1 VVRITLQDFMT
12 YRYETIYPGAAFN
25 VTVGPNGSGKS
36 SIVTALSICLGGD
49 LTSLNRQSELGSLVN
64 TEGSGGV
71 ASVEVELWIS
81 EGQTRVVRSEIRSS
95 GGVSWSIDKARAS
108 KKDVLDLAESLQIQP
123 GNLCQFLPQDVV
135 RDFPTMDNQQI
146 FCNTVRAVGDT
157 GLLGAFE
164 TLKNLQGKVE
174 ALEDQAVTKQNTLSG
189 LEKKSNKLEGEKV
202 IYNKRK
208 EIELKKI
215 EIENCIKWKNF
226 SDLRKEV
233 KDTRD
238 KERTI
243 TTRVKDLEER
253 RAPLKE
259 FLADYEEKV
268 SEFRNRLETAD
279 QEYNL
284 ACRKVEECDIS
295 EVEEQLDRLVD
306 QEKDL
311 AAQEENRVS
320 QRARIEEEVRKLGS
334 QVENLE
340 ENPKWNDV
348 DKIVEEKTSRRV
360 KHENSLQRSEHTLAE
375 YSSHE
380 ASIARDV
387 QRLERRLNDLED
399 KKELKLEVLRKENQ
413 DAYKGVM
420 WLKNNRAI
428 FNKPVY
434 DPIMLAIDLKHTDFA
449 KYVESHIGKMDL
461 EGFICEDANDVNKLA
476 SELRE
481 NQNLRRINVF
491 HSAPDPPES
500 FRHPMSRSELERFD
514 FLEYLSDMYDAPD
527 AVHAY
532 LCRQK
537 NLHHVPVFKEENT
550 NSGQLKQKFN
560 NYYIGSQKFNVRKSK
575 YSGELST
582 GTDDIGGRQV
592 RRLLGA
598 VDREEMGRVRDE
610 LETKTKMREQQR
622 RRVETMQTTCNNVK
636 AEIDKLNK
644 EITELR
650 SLKKEHS
657 RLANEL
663 AMKQRTLE
671 QLATPRTDLG
681 AERRRIKEQRSK
693 VARQLVKMMAEMQVL
708 ARESVK
714 KEEDRKVLHLAL
726 QNIESENSEGRERLG
741 QVERDLEGVRS
752 ELSEVQTRWDR
763 DKRALQEKHSECRKA
778 TGILS
783 NDVKYKPPEEWQAKF
798 DLLGSNDINVLGA
811 MLDDQD
817 NELNLLKH
825 IPEKVMEDIEA
836 LGRKLEAAKK
846 EVDAL
851 EEEIK
856 NKNHEA
862 LKLRRKWITGV
873 NDLVEKINES
883 FGSMMA
889 DLGYNGQVCLK
900 QGERELDFSNYGI
913 KILVRFRTG
922 QELQELS
929 KGTQSGGEKSV
940 TTAVYMMALQELTQ
954 VPFRCVDEINQG
966 MDEKNERAV
975 WDQLLRVCKQHEA
988 QYFYMAPK
996 FPYSLPFSEQVTML
1010 ICNNGN
1016 VGKKSS
1022 HKAYRTS
1029 KFLESAKKRRRH

>member
-1 VVRITLQDFMT
+1 M
-12 YRYETIYPGAAFN
+12 
-25 VTVGPNGSGKS
+25 TVGPNGSGKS

-49 LTSLNRQSELGSLVN
+49 LTSLNRQSEMCSLIN
-64 TEGSGGV
+64 TEGSGEV
-71 ASVEVELWIS
+71 ASVEVELWIA
-81 EGQTRVVRSEIRSS
+81 EGKTKVVRSEISRN
-95 GGVSWSIDKARAS
+95 GGVSWSIDKSKAS
-108 KKDVLDLAESLQIQP
+108 KTMVLELADSLQIQP

-164 TLKNLQGKVE
+164 TLKNLQGEVE
-174 ALEDQAVTKQNTLSG
+174 ALEEQAVTKQNTLSG

-208 EIELKKI
+208 EIEAKKV

-238 KERTI
+238 KERAVKD
-243 TTRVKDLEER
+243 RVKELEDR
-253 RAPLKE
+253 RAPFTV
-259 FLADYEEKV
+259 FLAEYEERV
-268 SEFRNRLETAD
+268 AGFRNRLEKAD
-279 QEYNL
+279 REYNI

-320 QRARIEEEVRKLGS
+320 QRARIEEEVCKLKS
-334 QVENLE
+334 QVVNLE
-340 ENPKWNDV
+340 ANPQWSDV
-348 DKIVEEKTSRRV
+348 DKTVEEKTSRRV

-375 YSSHE
+375 YSNHE
-380 ASIARDV
+380 ASISRDV
-387 QRLERRLNDLED
+387 QRLERRLNDLDD

-500 FRHPMSRSELERFD
+500 FRHPMSRNELERYD

-537 NLHHVPVFKEENT
+537 NLHNVPVFKEENG
-550 NSGQLKQKFN
+550 NSGQLKQNFN

-598 VDREEMGRVRDE
+598 VDREEIEKVRNE

-622 RRVETMQTTCNNVK
+622 KRVETMQTTCNNVK
-636 AEIDKLNK
+636 AEIERLNK
-644 EITELR
+644 EISDLR

-681 AERRRIKEQRSK
+681 GERRRIKEERSK
-693 VARQLVKMMAEMQVL
+693 VARQLVRMMAEMQVL

-714 KEEDRKVLHLAL
+714 KEEDRRVLHLSL
-726 QNIESENSEGRERLG
+726 QNIESENSEGRERLA
-741 QVERDLEGVRS
+741 QVERDLEGVKT
-752 ELSEVQTRWDR
+752 ELGEVQARWDR
-763 DKRALQEKHSECRKA
+763 DKRALQEKHSECRRA

-783 NDVKYKPPEEWQAKF
+783 NEVKYKPPEEWQRKF
-798 DLLGSNDINVLGA
+798 DLLGTNDINVLGA
-811 MLDDQD
+811 MLDEQG
-817 NELNLLKH
+817 NELKHLKH

-846 EVDAL
+846 EVDTL
-851 EEEIK
+851 EEEMK

-873 NDLVEKINES
+873 NDLVEKINDS
-883 FGSMMA
+883 FGTMMA
-889 DLGYNGQVCLK
+889 DLGYAGQVGLCLK
-900 QGERELDFSNYGI
+900 SNV
-913 KILVRFRTG
+913 KCKCPLR
-922 QELQELS
+922 L
-929 KGTQSGGEKSV
+929 
-940 TTAVYMMALQELTQ
+940 
-954 VPFRCVDEINQG
+954 FRC
-966 MDEKNERAV
+966 A
-975 WDQLLRVCKQHEA
+975 
-988 QYFYMAPK
+988 
-996 FPYSLPFSEQVTML
+996 
-1010 ICNNGN
+1010 
-1016 VGKKSS
+1016 
-1022 HKAYRTS
+1022 
-1029 KFLESAKKRRRH
+1029 

>member
-1 VVRITLQDFMT
+1 M
-12 YRYETIYPGAAFN
+12 
-25 VTVGPNGSGKS
+25 TVGPNGSGKS

-49 LTSLNRQSELGSLVN
+49 LTSLNRQSEMCSLIN
-64 TEGSGGV
+64 TEGSGEV
-71 ASVEVELWIS
+71 ASVEVELWIA
-81 EGQTRVVRSEIRSS
+81 EGKTKVVRSEISRN
-95 GGVSWSIDKARAS
+95 GGVSWSIDKSKAS
-108 KKDVLDLAESLQIQP
+108 KTMVLELADSLQIQP

-164 TLKNLQGKVE
+164 TLKNLQGEVE
-174 ALEDQAVTKQNTLSG
+174 ALEEQAVTKQNTLSG

-208 EIELKKI
+208 EIEAKKV

-238 KERTI
+238 KERAVKD
-243 TTRVKDLEER
+243 RVKELEDR
-253 RAPLKE
+253 RAPFTV
-259 FLADYEEKV
+259 FLAEYEERV
-268 SEFRNRLETAD
+268 AGFRNRLEKAD
-279 QEYNL
+279 REYNI

-320 QRARIEEEVRKLGS
+320 QRARIEEEVCKLKS
-334 QVENLE
+334 QVVNLE
-340 ENPKWNDV
+340 ANPQWSDV
-348 DKIVEEKTSRRV
+348 DKTVEEKTSRRV

-375 YSSHE
+375 YSNHE
-380 ASIARDV
+380 ASISRDV
-387 QRLERRLNDLED
+387 QRLERRLNDLDD

-428 FNKPVY
+428 FSKPVY

-500 FRHPMSRSELERFD
+500 FRHPMSRNELERYD

-537 NLHHVPVFKEENT
+537 NLHNVPVFKEENG
-550 NSGQLKQKFN
+550 NSGQLKQNFN

-598 VDREEMGRVRDE
+598 VDREEIEKVRNE

-622 RRVETMQTTCNNVK
+622 KRVETMQTTCNNVK
-636 AEIDKLNK
+636 AEIERLNK
-644 EITELR
+644 EISDLR

-681 AERRRIKEQRSK
+681 GERRRIKEERSK
-693 VARQLVKMMAEMQVL
+693 VARQLVRMMAEMQVL

-714 KEEDRKVLHLAL
+714 KEEDRRVLHLSL
-726 QNIESENSEGRERLG
+726 QNIESENSEGRERLA
-741 QVERDLEGVRS
+741 QVERDLEGVKT
-752 ELSEVQTRWDR
+752 ELGEVQARWDR
-763 DKRALQEKHSECRKA
+763 DKRALQEKHSECRRA

-783 NDVKYKPPEEWQAKF
+783 NEVKYKPPEEWQRKF
-798 DLLGSNDINVLGA
+798 DLLGTNDINVLGA
-811 MLDDQD
+811 MLDEQD
-817 NELNLLKH
+817 NELKHLKH

-846 EVDAL
+846 EVDTL
-851 EEEIK
+851 EEEMK

-873 NDLVEKINES
+873 NDLVEKINDS
-883 FGSMMA
+883 FGTMMA
-889 DLGYNGQVCLK
+889 DLGYAGQVGLCLK
-900 QGERELDFSNYGI
+900 SNV
-913 KILVRFRTG
+913 KCKCPLR
-922 QELQELS
+922 L
-929 KGTQSGGEKSV
+929 
-940 TTAVYMMALQELTQ
+940 
-954 VPFRCVDEINQG
+954 FRC
-966 MDEKNERAV
+966 A
-975 WDQLLRVCKQHEA
+975 
-988 QYFYMAPK
+988 
-996 FPYSLPFSEQVTML
+996 
-1010 ICNNGN
+1010 
-1016 VGKKSS
+1016 
-1022 HKAYRTS
+1022 
-1029 KFLESAKKRRRH
+1029 

>member
-1 VVRITLQDFMT
+1 M
-12 YRYETIYPGAAFN
+12 
-25 VTVGPNGSGKS
+25 TVGPNGSGKS

-49 LTSLNRQSELGSLVN
+49 LTSLNRQSEMCSLIN
-64 TEGSGGV
+64 TEGSGEV
-71 ASVEVELWIS
+71 ASVEVELWIA
-81 EGQTRVVRSEIRSS
+81 EGKTRVVRSEISRN
-95 GGVSWSIDKARAS
+95 GGVSWSIDKSKAS
-108 KKDVLDLAESLQIQP
+108 KTMVLELADSLQIQP

-164 TLKNLQGKVE
+164 TLKNLQGEVE
-174 ALEDQAVTKQNTLSG
+174 ALEEQAVTKQNTLSG

-208 EIELKKI
+208 EIEAKKV

-238 KERTI
+238 KERAVKD
-243 TTRVKDLEER
+243 RVKELEDR
-253 RAPLKE
+253 RAPFTV
-259 FLADYEEKV
+259 FLAEYEERV
-268 SEFRNRLETAD
+268 AGFRNRLEKAD
-279 QEYNL
+279 REYNI

-320 QRARIEEEVRKLGS
+320 QRARIEEEVCKLKS
-334 QVENLE
+334 QVVNLE
-340 ENPKWNDV
+340 ANPQWSDV
-348 DKIVEEKTSRRV
+348 DKTVEEKTSRRV

-375 YSSHE
+375 YSNHE
-380 ASIARDV
+380 ASISRDV
-387 QRLERRLNDLED
+387 QRLERRLNDLDD

-500 FRHPMSRSELERFD
+500 FRHPMSRNELERYD

-537 NLHHVPVFKEENT
+537 NLHNVPVFKEENG
-550 NSGQLKQKFN
+550 NSGQLKQNFN

-598 VDREEMGRVRDE
+598 VDREEIEKVRNE

-622 RRVETMQTTCNNVK
+622 KRVETMQTTCNNVK
-636 AEIDKLNK
+636 AEIERLNK
-644 EITELR
+644 EISDLR

-681 AERRRIKEQRSK
+681 GERRRIKEERSK
-693 VARQLVKMMAEMQVL
+693 VARQLVRMMAEMQVL

-714 KEEDRKVLHLAL
+714 KEEDRRVLHLSL
-726 QNIESENSEGRERLG
+726 QNIESENSEGRERLA
-741 QVERDLEGVRS
+741 QVERDLEGVKT
-752 ELSEVQTRWDR
+752 ELGEVQARWDR
-763 DKRALQEKHSECRKA
+763 DKRALQEKHSECRRA

-783 NDVKYKPPEEWQAKF
+783 NEVKYKPPEEWQRKF
-798 DLLGSNDINVLGA
+798 DLLGTNDINVLGA
-811 MLDDQD
+811 MLDEQD
-817 NELNLLKH
+817 NELKHLKH

-846 EVDAL
+846 EVDTL
-851 EEEIK
+851 EEEMK

-873 NDLVEKINES
+873 NDLVEKINDS
-883 FGSMMA
+883 FGTMMA
-889 DLGYNGQVCLK
+889 DLGYAGQVGLCLK
-900 QGERELDFSNYGI
+900 SNV
-913 KILVRFRTG
+913 KCKCPLR
-922 QELQELS
+922 L
-929 KGTQSGGEKSV
+929 
-940 TTAVYMMALQELTQ
+940 
-954 VPFRCVDEINQG
+954 FRC
-966 MDEKNERAV
+966 A
-975 WDQLLRVCKQHEA
+975 
-988 QYFYMAPK
+988 
-996 FPYSLPFSEQVTML
+996 
-1010 ICNNGN
+1010 
-1016 VGKKSS
+1016 
-1022 HKAYRTS
+1022 
-1029 KFLESAKKRRRH
+1029 

>member
-1 VVRITLQDFMT
+1 M
-12 YRYETIYPGAAFN
+12 
-25 VTVGPNGSGKS
+25 TVGPNGSGKS

-49 LTSLNRQSELGSLVN
+49 LTSLNRQSEMCSLIN
-64 TEGSGGV
+64 TEGSGEV
-71 ASVEVELWIS
+71 ASVEVELWIA
-81 EGQTRVVRSEIRSS
+81 EGKTKVVRSEISRN
-95 GGVSWSIDKARAS
+95 GGVSWSIDKSKAS
-108 KKDVLDLAESLQIQP
+108 KTMVLELADSLQIQP

-164 TLKNLQGKVE
+164 TLKNLQGEVE
-174 ALEDQAVTKQNTLSG
+174 ALEEQAVTKQNTLSG

-208 EIELKKI
+208 EIEAKKV

-238 KERTI
+238 KERA
-243 TTRVKDLEER
+243 VKDRVEELEKR
-253 RAPLKE
+253 RAPFTV
-259 FLADYEEKV
+259 FLAEYEERV
-268 SEFRNRLETAD
+268 AGFRNRLEKAD
-279 QEYNL
+279 REYNI

-320 QRARIEEEVRKLGS
+320 QRARIEEEVCKLKS
-334 QVENLE
+334 QVVNLE
-340 ENPKWNDV
+340 ANPQWSDV
-348 DKIVEEKTSRRV
+348 DKTVEEKTSRRV

-375 YSSHE
+375 YSNHE
-380 ASIARDV
+380 ASISRDV
-387 QRLERRLNDLED
+387 QRLERRLNDLDD

-500 FRHPMSRSELERFD
+500 FRHPMSRNELERYD

-537 NLHHVPVFKEENT
+537 NLHNVPVFKEENG
-550 NSGQLKQKFN
+550 NSGQLKQNFN

-598 VDREEMGRVRDE
+598 VDREEIEKVRNE

-622 RRVETMQTTCNNVK
+622 KRVETMQTTCNNVK
-636 AEIDKLNK
+636 AEIERLNK
-644 EITELR
+644 EISDLR

-681 AERRRIKEQRSK
+681 GERRRIKEERSK
-693 VARQLVKMMAEMQVL
+693 VARQLVRMMAEMQVL

-714 KEEDRKVLHLAL
+714 KEEDRRVLHLSL
-726 QNIESENSEGRERLG
+726 QNIESENSEGRERLA
-741 QVERDLEGVRS
+741 QVERDLEGVKT
-752 ELSEVQTRWDR
+752 ELGEVQARWDR
-763 DKRALQEKHSECRKA
+763 DKRALQEKHSECRRA

-783 NDVKYKPPEEWQAKF
+783 NEVKYKPPEEWQRKF
-798 DLLGSNDINVLGA
+798 DLLGTNDINVLGA
-811 MLDDQD
+811 MLDEQD
-817 NELNLLKH
+817 NELKHLKH

-846 EVDAL
+846 EVDTL
-851 EEEIK
+851 EEEMK

-873 NDLVEKINES
+873 NDLVEKINDS
-883 FGSMMA
+883 FGTMMA
-889 DLGYNGQVCLK
+889 DLGYAGQVGLCLK
-900 QGERELDFSNYGI
+900 SNV
-913 KILVRFRTG
+913 KCKCPLR
-922 QELQELS
+922 L
-929 KGTQSGGEKSV
+929 
-940 TTAVYMMALQELTQ
+940 
-954 VPFRCVDEINQG
+954 FRC
-966 MDEKNERAV
+966 A
-975 WDQLLRVCKQHEA
+975 
-988 QYFYMAPK
+988 
-996 FPYSLPFSEQVTML
+996 
-1010 ICNNGN
+1010 
-1016 VGKKSS
+1016 
-1022 HKAYRTS
+1022 
-1029 KFLESAKKRRRH
+1029 

>member
-1 VVRITLQDFMT
+1 M
-12 YRYETIYPGAAFN
+12 
-25 VTVGPNGSGKS
+25 
-36 SIVTALSICLGGD
+36 
-49 LTSLNRQSELGSLVN
+49 
-64 TEGSGGV
+64 
-71 ASVEVELWIS
+71 
-81 EGQTRVVRSEIRSS
+81 
-95 GGVSWSIDKARAS
+95 S
-108 KKDVLDLAESLQIQP
+108 K
-123 GNLCQFLPQDVV
+123 
-135 RDFPTMDNQQI
+135 
-146 FCNTVRAVGDT
+146 
-157 GLLGAFE
+157 
-164 TLKNLQGKVE
+164 
-174 ALEDQAVTKQNTLSG
+174 
-189 LEKKSNKLEGEKV
+189 
-202 IYNKRK
+202 
-208 EIELKKI
+208 
-215 EIENCIKWKNF
+215 
-226 SDLRKEV
+226 
-233 KDTRD
+233 
-238 KERTI
+238 
-243 TTRVKDLEER
+243 
-253 RAPLKE
+253 
-259 FLADYEEKV
+259 
-268 SEFRNRLETAD
+268 
-279 QEYNL
+279 
-284 ACRKVEECDIS
+284 
-295 EVEEQLDRLVD
+295 
-306 QEKDL
+306 
-311 AAQEENRVS
+311 
-320 QRARIEEEVRKLGS
+320 
-334 QVENLE
+334 
-340 ENPKWNDV
+340 
-348 DKIVEEKTSRRV
+348 
-360 KHENSLQRSEHTLAE
+360 
-375 YSSHE
+375 
-380 ASIARDV
+380 
-387 QRLERRLNDLED
+387 
-399 KKELKLEVLRKENQ
+399 
-413 DAYKGVM
+413 
-420 WLKNNRAI
+420 
-428 FNKPVY
+428 
-434 DPIMLAIDLKHTDFA
+434 
-449 KYVESHIGKMDL
+449 
-461 EGFICEDANDVNKLA
+461 
-476 SELRE
+476 
-481 NQNLRRINVF
+481 
-491 HSAPDPPES
+491 
-500 FRHPMSRSELERFD
+500 SELERFD
-514 FLEYLSDMYDAPD
+514 FIEYLSDMYDAPD

-537 NLHHVPVFKEENT
+537 NLHNVPVFKEENM

-582 GTDDIGGRQV
+582 GTDDIGGRPV

-598 VDREEMGRVRDE
+598 VDREEMEKVRAE
-610 LETKTKMREQQR
+610 LETKTKMREQQK

-650 SLKKEHS
+650 GLKKEHS

-681 AERRRIKEQRSK
+681 GERRRIKEERSR

-714 KEEDRKVLHLAL
+714 KEEDRRVLHLAL
-726 QNIESENSEGRERLG
+726 QNIESVN
-741 QVERDLEGVRS
+741 S

-851 EEEIK
+851 EEKIK

-883 FGSMMA
+883 FGTMMA

-900 QGERELDFSNYGI
+900 QGERELDFTNYGI
-913 KILVRFRTG
+913 KILVRFRDG

-966 MDEKNERAV
+966 MDEKNERAI
-975 WDQLLRVCKQHEA
+975 WAMLLAVCKEHKA

-996 FPYSLPFSEQVTML
+996 FPYSLPFNRQVSML

-1016 VGKKSS
+1016 VVKDDDDTFNTNTFVKKV
-1022 HKAYRTS
+1022 T
-1029 KFLESAKKRRRH
+1029 KR